1 MKTVI
6 FGASGYAGA
15 ELLRLTSRHSGL
27 EVVGI
32 SGESAA
38 GMRVRDLYP
47 GAPSEVANMA
57 FGSTPD
63 LLGKIER
70 GVFGHLAVIFLALPH
85 GVAESLV
92 PQLLGLADVVI
103 DLSAD
108 FRLKDP
114 KDYETWY
121 GLTHSEP
128 ALLSQAVYG
137 LPELSRKGL
146 AGASLIA
153 VAGCYVTAVTLA
165 ILPFLRKN
173 LIEKAGILVDAASG
187 VSGAGRSLKS
197 ENLYLSVD
205 SNYSAYGLKSHRH
218 TIEMQRNLGVELLFT
233 PHLAPMQR
241 GILATCYLRPT
252 PEFDAQLRQGDRQAD
267 KDSDTLLA
275 EMIRSQFESDPF
287 ANVSPKPPSTRA
299 VQGTNEF
306 LGFATF
312 DERTGWI
319 LSLGA
324 IDNLTKG
331 AAGQAIQCANIALSL
346 EETTGLTEGGVWP

>member
-6 FGASGYAGA
+6 LGASGYAGA
-15 ELLRLTSRHSGL
+15 ELLRLVSRHSSL

-32 SGESAA
+32 SGESAV

-47 GAPSEVANMA
+47 GAPPEVASMQ
-57 FGSTPD
+57 FVSTPD
-63 LLGKIER
+63 LLSKVER
-70 GVFGHLAVIFLALPH
+70 GIFGHLAAIFLALPH
-85 GVAESLV
+85 GVAESIV
-92 PQLLGLADVVI
+92 PQLLGLADVVV

-114 KDYETWY
+114 QDYEIWY
-121 GLTHSEP
+121 GRTHSAPE
-128 ALLSQAVYG
+128 LLSQAVYG
-137 LPELSRKGL
+137 LPELSREGL
-146 AGASLIA
+146 IGAPLIA

-165 ILPFLRKN
+165 ILPFLRN
-173 LIEKAGILVDAASG
+173 NAVERAGIVADAASG
-187 VSGAGRSLKS
+187 VSGAGRSLKA

-205 SNYSAYGLKSHRH
+205 SSFSAYGLKSHRH
-218 TIEMQRNLGVELLFT
+218 TVEMQRNLGVELLFT

-252 PEFDAQLRQGDRQAD
+252 PEFEAQILRDD
-267 KDSDTLLA
+267 KAPDSVLA
-275 EMIRSQFESDPF
+275 EMIRNQYVGDPF
-287 ANVSPKPPSTRA
+287 ANVSSKPPSTRA

-324 IDNLTKG
+324 VDNLTKG